1 MQSKKERGAPLLAHS
16 MSMKKQF
23 NGFQRFLCWTAL
35 GLLSACGTP
44 VQPPPSEY
52 PAGRARLALPP
63 GDWVDLG
70 QSDEALPLQP
80 ELLPDPNAHIDLQTR
95 AVGLRGKR
103 SDGNSDWLAVIL
115 VQTNRTRLP
124 HHPHHNPILWTSPC
138 PLQKDVFVANAG
150 GPVRIDCLRFQR
162 WANNTENWLG
172 KNHPALA
179 QWLTTHHA
187 APSQSYS
194 HLHYRYTSDA
204 GAYTEVNAFVDQRL
218 LVPAT
223 HNNDGFLRSGEPAQ
237 AWMHQ
242 IRQAVRQSTS
252 MLDGYLRIPPF
263 PLPLPLPPITTP
275 IPPI

>member
-1 MQSKKERGAPLLAHS
+1 
-16 MSMKKQF
+16 MKKQF
-23 NGFQRFLCWTAL
+23 LCWTALGLAL

-80 ELLPDPNAHIDLQTR
+80 ELLPNPNARIDLQTR
-95 AVGLRGKR
+95 AVGLRAKP
-103 SDGNSDWLAVIL
+103 SDSDWLAVIL
-115 VQTNRTRLP
+115 VQTNHTRPP
-124 HHPHHNPILWTSPC
+124 HHPHHNPIVWTSPC
-138 PLQKDVFVANAG
+138 PLQKDVFVENAG
-150 GPVRIDCLRFQR
+150 DAVRIDCLRFQR

-172 KNHPALA
+172 KNHPTLA
-179 QWLTTHHA
+179 QWLTTHRV

-194 HLHYRYTSDA
+194 HLHYRYTSEA
-204 GAYTEVNAFVDQRL
+204 GAYTEVNAFIDQRL
-218 LVPAT
+218 LVPTT

-237 AWMHQ
+237 AWIRQ

-252 MLDGYLRIPPF
+252 MLDGYLRIAPF
-263 PLPLPLPPITTP
+263 PFPPPAPSIERK
-275 IPPI
+275 